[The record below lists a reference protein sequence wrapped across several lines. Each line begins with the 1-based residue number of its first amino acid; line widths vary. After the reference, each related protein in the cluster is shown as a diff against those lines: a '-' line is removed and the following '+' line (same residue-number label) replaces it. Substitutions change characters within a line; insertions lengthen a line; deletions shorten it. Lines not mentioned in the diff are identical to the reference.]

1 MPAERPSSDGVWP
14 GRVQVST
21 EIAPAQS
28 AQSAVRGLAT
38 LPFDALRFAYAAAVQ
53 AGLARRSMLASRAV
67 ELQLNVLEK
76 IVLGPFARMV

>member
-1 MPAERPSSDGVWP
+1 MPAERPSSDAVWP
-14 GRVQVST
+14 DRVQVST
-21 EIAPAQS
+21 GIAP

-67 ELQLNVLEK
+67 ELQLSALEK
-76 IVLGPFARMV
+76 IVLGPFARKV

>member
-1 MPAERPSSDGVWP
+1 MPTERRSSDAVWP
-14 GRVQVST
+14 DRVQVST
-21 EIAPAQS
+21 GISP

-67 ELQLNVLEK
+67 ELQLNALEK